1 MTLIRRKENDVLG
14 APVYLRDEVNRLFEN
29 FFSPANLAVRDAAWH
44 GSFVPALDISETA
57 TGVTVTAEIPGLDP
71 ADVDINLT
79 GNLLTLRG
87 EKKEESEEK
96 GRNWHRL
103 ERSYGSFSRSIQLPE
118 SADPEKVKATCEN
131 GVLRIDIGK
140 SDASRP
146 RSIKVDVKR

>member
-1 MTLIRRKENDVLG
+1 MTLMRRKESDVLG

-29 FFSPANLAVRDAAWH
+29 FFAPGALAVRDAGWH
-44 GSFVPALDISETA
+44 GAFVPAIDISETP
-57 TGVTVTAEIPGLDP
+57 TNVTVTAEIPGLKP
-71 ADVDINLT
+71 EEVDINLT

-103 ERSYGSFSRSIQLPE
+103 ERSYGSFSRGIQLPE
-118 SADPEKVKATCEN
+118 SVDPEKCKATYDN
-131 GVLRIDIGK
+131 GVLRIEIAK
-140 SDASRP
+140 SEASRP